1 MAIQR
6 PHYFDHQL
14 LIEQDFTLEQNYH
27 LDMRRRLNR
36 GLYSFGIV
44 EGLRVTKTANR
55 SVTVQAG
62 AAIDSQGREI
72 ILDAPRPVTISGAA
86 GTRVFITA
94 AYQETQTD
102 QSTTTG
108 ATGFTRWTEDPV
120 IVFVTAI
127 PPGDGS
133 VIPLAVFDLDAG
145 ANVPGNLGDFVEG
158 TVRQSVTAKGGGLRS
173 VNNITSPGGNLSVL
187 PVPGQSIIITN
198 DDTNDRITIGENHS
212 LRTDNPHATTAAQV
226 GAMAAADYDLRRRA
240 AAQIT
245 FNNLNSDGATSTVN
259 VGFVPRVV
267 IVSGTCTANLSGRAY
282 SGGIGA
288 FAFLDPPASS
298 NYTQRCFGFGITRIS
313 NTDWLFRSLSG
324 TNILSANIQDQGAG
338 PPIQAETLSVLFSGT
353 TATGLT
359 AVLNRTVLGGA
370 AALANFTILLH
381 LLCMG

>member
-27 LDMRRRLNR
+27 LEMRRRLNR

-62 AAIDSQGREI
+62 VAIDSQGREI
-72 ILDAPRPVTISGAA
+72 ILDALRPVAITAPA

-102 QSTTTG
+102 PSTTTG
-108 ATGFTRWTEDPV
+108 ATGNTRWTEDP
-120 IVFVTAI
+120 IVVAVTAT

-133 VIPLAVFDLDAG
+133 VIPLAVFDLDG
-145 ANVPGNLGDFVEG
+145 SANVPGNLGDFVEG
-158 TVRQSVTAKGGGLRS
+158 NVRQPVTAKGGGLRS
-173 VNNITSPGGNLSVL
+173 VNNVTAAGGNISVL
-187 PVPGQSIIITN
+187 PVAGQAIVINN

-212 LRTDNPHATTAAQV
+212 TRTDNPHATTAAQI
-226 GAMAAADYDLRRRA
+226 GALAAADYDLRRRA

-245 FNNLNSDGATSTVN
+245 FNNLNVDGATSTVN

-267 IVSGTCTANLSGRAY
+267 IVAGTCTANLSGRAY

-288 FAFLDPPASS
+288 FAFLDPPTSS
-298 NYTQRCFGFGITRIS
+298 NYTQRSFGFGITRIS

-324 TNILSANIQDQGAG
+324 TNILSANIQDQGVG
-338 PPIQAETLSVLFSGT
+338 PPIQAESLSVLFSGT
-353 TATGLT
+353 TPTGLIAT
-359 AVLNRTVLGGA
+359 LNRTVLGGA
-370 AALANFTILLH
+370 AALPNFTILLH